1 MLVKNEKE
9 VYMKKLWI
17 LKKSLLGI
25 LMIVPILVLI
35 STGVAH
41 ADRWAIAYGTA
52 QSDQAY
58 SVQQT
63 SDGGFIVAGVTNTSG
78 YSAAWVLKLD
88 ANGGIEWQKTYGGTD
103 TNYVVKSIQQTSD
116 GRYILAG
123 ETDAN
128 GSYDVWVL
136 KLKSNGIVNWQNTY
150 GAIDKDE
157 RAYSIQQTSDNGYII
172 AAEISPI
179 GEDSGDFWVLKLN
192 VNGNVGP
199 GFAGTWQKSY
209 DISQN
214 DVPHSIKQTS
224 DGGFILAG
232 EAGTTFP
239 SVTSDA
245 LVMKLNPNGT
255 ENWIKT
261 YGDSNVDLANSVQ
274 QISGGGYIVA
284 GETSSFGAGGS
295 DLWVLKLNTDGTVNW
310 EKAYGGSSGDE
321 SGYSV
326 QETSDGK
333 YIVAGETSSFGA
345 GGGDVWVLLLNADGT
360 VNWEITYGGTSADS
374 GYSVQQTADGGYIV
388 AGATSSF
395 GEGNSDFW
403 VLRIDKNG
411 EIPDCGEMDTSIATV
426 TPTGATTDEPTVMG
440 KLNTTVS
447 NKKSFASATNTT
459 VTGDEVC
466 SHQEPDL
473 IISSFSTPFS
483 VSAGVAFDVKDTTKN
498 IGSAGTGITTTTRFY
513 LSADNILDGADTSI
527 GSRSVS
533 ALGAGASDTDTTP
546 VTIPPSTPAGNYYI
560 IAKADDSDGVI
571 ESVENNNTKVNAIT
585 VMKVKL
591 LMPNGGEVI
600 PSGRN
605 WAICWDAPSTAV
617 KFVLK
622 FSKNNGT
629 KWNLIKKVVGLH
641 CTGWEVPIVAKTK
654 DQCLVKVIGYD
665 KYGVIVGSDKSD
677 NTFTI
682 EK

>member
-1 MLVKNEKE
+1 
-9 VYMKKLWI
+9 MKKLWI
-17 LKKSLLGI
+17 LKKSLVGI
-25 LMIVPILVLI
+25 LMIVPILVFL
-35 STGVAH
+35 STGIAH

-63 SDGGFIVAGVTNTSG
+63 SDGGFIVAGVTDTSG
-78 YSAAWVLKLD
+78 SSAAWVFKLD

-116 GRYILAG
+116 GGYIMAG

-136 KLKSNGIVNWQNTY
+136 KLNQNGTVNWQNTY
-150 GAIDKDE
+150 GTTDITVNE
-157 RAYSIQQTSDNGYII
+157 RACSIQQTSDNGYII
-172 AAEISPI
+172 AARISPNSEGDDETI
-179 GEDSGDFWVLKLN
+179 GDFWVIKLN

-199 GFAGTWQKSY
+199 SFANTWQKKY
-209 DISQN
+209 NVGLN

-224 DGGFILAG
+224 DGGYIMAG
-232 EAGTTFP
+232 ETDANG
-239 SVTSDA
+239 SYDA

-255 ENWIKT
+255 VNWKKT
-261 YGDSNVDLANSVQ
+261 YGGSNDDLANSVQ
-274 QISGGGYIVA
+274 ETSGGGYIVA
-284 GETSSFGAGGS
+284 GETSSFGAGNS
-295 DLWVLKLNTDGTVNW
+295 DVWVLKLNTDGTVNW
-310 EKAYGGSSGDE
+310 EKAYGGGSDE

-333 YIVAGETSSFGA
+333 YIVAGDTSSFGA
-345 GGGDVWVLLLNADGT
+345 GNSDVWVLLLNVDGT

-374 GYSVQQTADGGYIV
+374 GYSVQQTPGGGYIV
-388 AGATSSF
+388 AGDTSSF
-395 GEGNSDFW
+395 GAGNSDFW

-411 EIPDCGEMDTSIATV
+411 EIPDCGEMDTSTATI
-426 TPTGATTDEPTVMG
+426 TTTSATINEPTAG

-473 IISSFSTPFS
+473 IISSLSAPFS
-483 VSAGVAFDVKDTTKN
+483 VSTGVAFDVKDTTKN
-498 IGSAGTGITTTTRFY
+498 IGSVGTGTTTTTSFY
-513 LSADNILDGADTSI
+513 LSEDNILDGGDTSI

-533 ALGAGASDTDTTP
+533 VLGAGLSDPATTP
-546 VTIPPSTPAGNYYI
+546 VTIPPGTPVGNYYI
-560 IAKADDSDGVI
+560 IAKADDSDDVI
-571 ESVENNNTKVNAIT
+571 ESVENNNTKVKAIT

-629 KWNLIKKVVGLH
+629 NWKLIKKVVGLN
-641 CTGWEVPIVAKTK
+641 CTGWDVPTLAKTK
-654 DQCLVKVIGYD
+654 DQCLVNVIGYD
-665 KYGVIVGSDKSD
+665 KYGVKVGSDKSD